1 MKRKKLQLV
10 LLLFCIVSAYSV
22 YSAPIS
28 VETGKAEKEA
38 ETYKH
43 LETFANVLDLL
54 QKHYI
59 DKVKSSDVLIGA
71 INGMLG
77 SLDPHSSYMS
87 PEDFQELQEDTRG
100 SFSGI
105 GIEVTVRDGLLTV
118 VSPIVGTPAYKEGV
132 KAGDQ
137 IVKINNISTQ
147 GMTLPDAVKQLRGN
161 KGEKVTLSIRRQGL
175 NELLDMVFIRDIIPH
190 HSVNTQDL
198 GEGFHYIQVTS
209 FQATTTR
216 DFKKELRKAAKQGK
230 IRGIILDL
238 RNNPGGLLDQAVKLA
253 DVFLESGIIVT
264 TRGREK
270 ENDMSFE
277 AQHRKTQYTFP
288 TIVLVNR
295 GSASASEIVAG
306 ALQDHKRAIILGTRT
321 FGKGSVQTVVPLPN
335 GAGVRLT
342 TARYYTPS
350 GRSIQA
356 KGIVPDL
363 IIPFK
368 KKRTAGKNNVADIL
382 LREEDLPHHFKNSVP
397 KKNMQQQGNKKTK
410 TSQVASQVA
419 KLLAEDNQLH
429 AALFLLKKMTGSLK
443 KQNKMY

>member
-1 MKRKKLQLV
+1 MKRKKLQLI
-10 LLLFCIVSAYSV
+10 LLLLCIVSAYLA

-28 VETGKAEKEA
+28 AETGKAQKEA

-54 QKHYI
+54 QKHYV

-105 GIEVTVRDGLLTV
+105 GIEVTVRNGVLTV

-161 KGEKVTLSIRRQGL
+161 KGEKVAISIRRKGL

-216 DFKKELRKAAKQGK
+216 DFKKELRKVAKQEK

-253 DVFLESGIIVT
+253 DVFLESGVIVT

-270 ENDMSFE
+270 ENDMYFE

-288 TIVLVNR
+288 TIVLVNG

-356 KGIVPDL
+356 TGIVPDL

-368 KKRTAGKNNVADIL
+368 KKRVTGKNNVSDIL
-382 LREEDLPHHFKNSVP
+382 LREEDLPHHFKNSAS
-397 KKNMQQQGNKKTK
+397 KKNIQQKEKKKAK
-410 TSQVASQVA
+410 TSQVA

-429 AALFLLKKMTGSLK
+429 AALFILKSMAGSF
-443 KQNKMY
+443 MEH